1 MIAAAAMATGVRLVC
16 GVVPQWR
23 CDPDATSQRIY
34 FANHSSHLDFVVIW
48 SALTPRMRAHARP
61 VAGRD
66 YWERDSLR
74 RYLARDLFHA
84 VLIDRPATPKPSLTN
99 GEGGSQTQTAESRSR
114 GAFGSGDP
122 GNRISASQCLGGP
135 SGDPCASA
143 RAAVERMADAM
154 GERDSLILF
163 PEGTRSTNG
172 DVGPFKSGLYHL
184 SRLRPDAEL
193 IPVQVDNLNRILPKG
208 EMLPVPMLSRVV
220 FGPSVRPAAE
230 DKQDFLNA
238 ARDALLR
245 LGRSS

>member
-1 MIAAAAMATGVRLVC
+1 MIAAPAMAAGVRLVC
-16 GVVPQWR
+16 GIVTQWR

-48 SALTPRMRAHARP
+48 SALSPRLRAHARP

-66 YWERDSLR
+66 YWERDGVR
-74 RYLARDLFHA
+74 RYLARDVFRA
-84 VLIDRPATPKPSLTN
+84 VFIDRS
-99 GEGGSQTQTAESRSR
+99 TA
-114 GAFGSGDP
+114 AVDP
-122 GNRISASQCLGGP
+122 R
-135 SGDPCASA
+135 ASA

-172 DVGPFKSGLYHL
+172 HIGAFKSGLYHL

-193 IPVQVDNLNRILPKG
+193 IPVHVENLNRILPKG

-220 FGPSVRPAAE
+220 FGCPVGPASD
-230 DKQDFLNA
+230 DKQDFLDA
-238 ARDALLR
+238 ARDALLQ
-245 LGRSS
+245 LGRST

>member
-1 MIAAAAMATGVRLVC
+1 MIAAAALATGVRIGC
-16 GVVPQWR
+16 GIVTQWR
-23 CDPDATSQRIY
+23 CDPDSTSQRIY

-48 SALTPRMRAHARP
+48 SALSPCLRAHARP

-66 YWERDSLR
+66 YWERDGVR
-74 RYLARDLFHA
+74 RYLARDMFRA
-84 VLIDRPATPKPSLTN
+84 VFIDRSPV
-99 GEGGSQTQTAESRSR
+99 TA
-114 GAFGSGDP
+114 
-122 GNRISASQCLGGP
+122 
-135 SGDPCASA
+135 DPCASA
-143 RAAVERMADAM
+143 RAAVECMADAM

-193 IPVQVDNLNRILPKG
+193 IPVHVENLNRILPKG
-208 EMLPVPMLSRVV
+208 EVLPVPMLSRVA
-220 FGPSVRPAAE
+220 FGPSVRPASE
-230 DKQDFLNA
+230 DKQYFLTA

>member
-1 MIAAAAMATGVRLVC
+1 MMAAAAMATGVRLVC

-48 SALTPRMRAHARP
+48 SVLSPRVRLHTRP

-74 RYLARDLFHA
+74 RYLARDVFRA
-84 VLIDRPATPKPSLTN
+84 VLIDR
-99 GEGGSQTQTAESRSR
+99 SQTRTAESRSR
-114 GAFGSGDP
+114 GTFSSVEPGD
-122 GNRISASQCLGGP
+122 RISASQRLRGP
-135 SGDPCASA
+135 SGDRCASA
-143 RAAVERMADAM
+143 RAAVERMAEAM
-154 GERDSLILF
+154 CDRDSLILF

-172 DVGPFKSGLYHL
+172 HIGPFKSGLYHL

-193 IPVQVDNLNRILPKG
+193 IPVHVENLNRILPKG

-220 FGPSVRPAAE
+220 FGRSVRPAAD

-238 ARDALLR
+238 ARDALLN